1 MGDEWISVPDAPVYI
16 GPVRDGSRA
25 ADGTS
30 WFARTFT
37 NAAEVVS
44 AKWTVSGLGVFD
56 VFVNGAR
63 VGDDFLKPGF
73 THCRKTKYS
82 FSYDVTDLLKRGAG
96 AENVLAADSSAPG
109 FKCIVM
115 APIPDRRI
123 GYGKRGSVPARFRRL
138 RSCWGV
144 PEYRVLAERGRPL

>member
-1 MGDEWISVPDAPVYI
+1 MVIASFIASATAALGAGGEWISVPDAPVYI

-37 NAAEVVS
+37 NAAEAAS
-44 AKWTVSGLGVFD
+44 AKWTASGLGVFD

-63 VGDDFLKPGF
+63 VGDDFLKPGL

-82 FSYDVTDLLKRGAG
+82 L
-96 AENVLAADSSAPG
+96 E
-109 FKCIVM
+109 
-115 APIPDRRI
+115 
-123 GYGKRGSVPARFRRL
+123 
-138 RSCWGV
+138 
-144 PEYRVLAERGRPL
+144 

>member
-1 MGDEWISVPDAPVYI
+1 MKTKKNVVDLCMVVVSFIASSAAALGAGGEWISVPDAPVYI

-37 NAAEVVS
+37 NAAEVAS

-63 VGDDFLKPGF
+63 VGDDFLKPGL

-82 FSYDVTDLLKRGAG
+82 L
-96 AENVLAADSSAPG
+96 E
-109 FKCIVM
+109 
-115 APIPDRRI
+115 
-123 GYGKRGSVPARFRRL
+123 
-138 RSCWGV
+138 
-144 PEYRVLAERGRPL
+144 

>member
-1 MGDEWISVPDAPVYI
+1 MKGLVNMKGTCLAVVSFIASATAAFGFGGEWISVPDAPVYI

-37 NAAEVVS
+37 NAAEVAS
-44 AKWTVSGLGVFD
+44 AKWTASGLGVFD

-63 VGDDFLKPGF
+63 VGDDFLKPGL

-82 FSYDVTDLLKRGAG
+82 L
-96 AENVLAADSSAPG
+96 E
-109 FKCIVM
+109 
-115 APIPDRRI
+115 
-123 GYGKRGSVPARFRRL
+123 
-138 RSCWGV
+138 
-144 PEYRVLAERGRPL
+144 